1 MDSREREAL
10 NTENSEHDL
19 LHESES
25 YEAYDQA
32 IDDQEIADRSKR
44 GLGTAIGALVVL
56 ALVGVLAYVAWE
68 RLTDDDYQGDLAEF
82 CARVVSDSQ
91 SEEVSYYESLVDV
104 APRDIRATVTR
115 LQDATR
121 DLIELREGEDIAA
134 YFAAAFDPEQQTA
147 ERELENYANDEC
159 QLGDVCDIARP
170 AFFCQ

>member
-32 IDDQEIADRSKR
+32 IDDREIVEHSKR
-44 GLGTAIGALVVL
+44 GLGTAIGVLVLL
-56 ALVGVLAYVAWE
+56 ALVGILAYVVWD

-82 CARVVSDSQ
+82 CARVEKSDSQ
-91 SEEVSYYESLVDV
+91 SDEVSYYESLVEV

-121 DLIELREGEDIAA
+121 DLIELRDGEDIAA
-134 YFAAAFDPEQQTA
+134 YFAAAFDPEQRTA
-147 ERELENYANDEC
+147 ELELQNYANDEC
-159 QLGDVCDIARP
+159 RLGNVCDSARP
-170 AFFCQ
+170 AFFC